1 MDYYSMVAGDTTNAR
16 RDVLPRILKSIHWQT
31 KQSNHEVMLNR
42 SHGNKT
48 TKTLQLLGFIAP
60 LEGKGLKVTRRQV
73 GIRGFCVGLK
83 FCFVIFP
90 SLALLEI
97 QI

>member
-1 MDYYSMVAGDTTNAR
+1 MEADDTTDAR

-31 KQSNHEVMLNR
+31 KQSNHEVMLNT
-42 SHGNKT
+42 SHGKKNIT
-48 TKTLQLLGFIAP
+48 APWIIAL
-60 LEGKGLKVTRRQV
+60 LEGKELKVTRRQV

-90 SLALLEI
+90 SLSLLEI
-97 QI
+97 KI